1 MVLIVAGINFYHVLG
16 ISLIAIQTSDSD
28 NLVVHYWLLASKHST
43 EQDMCTDGLSSE
55 YIAENC

>member
-28 NLVVHYWLLASKHST
+28 NLVVHY
-43 EQDMCTDGLSSE
+43 
-55 YIAENC
+55 